1 MAKLEYNKPV
11 GDKILIRGGPRDMQR
26 RQQLIQ
32 QEQVIRSIVNEESIG
47 PRPTMRGEKE
57 SPQSTP
63 TVDLSQYLPL
73 DEVRT
78 KLEQAVDYTR
88 NEEKGRY
95 ESGLKNLNEQLKEA
109 RKRAALADEQLIN
122 ANAEVRRLKNQ
133 IAETPA
139 SSPTDLEKIKS
150 LTTEVQ
156 NLAREVESKQRV
168 GLELSATVKTIQD
181 LLKTKDEE
189 IVNFRLRVAELE
201 QTIKFK
207 EESGNE
213 IKGLQEKLDKL
224 YLKIADGSI
233 SPLVGSRMDRP
244 ALEDKIFIDPI
255 DKGQEPKLES
265 HIEVEETPATEID
278 RDVSSDL
285 AKLRNL
291 LKI

>member
-1 MAKLEYNKPV
+1 MAKLTYNKPV

-32 QEQVIRSIVNEESIG
+32 QEQVIRSIVREEDTG
-47 PRPTMRGEKE
+47 PRPTMKGDREA
-57 SPQSTP
+57 PVQP

-78 KLEQAVDYTR
+78 KLEQAVEYTR
-88 NEEKGRY
+88 NEEKTRY

-109 RKRAALADEQLIN
+109 RKKAQSADEQLIN
-122 ANAEVRRLKNQ
+122 ANAEIRRLKNQ
-133 IAETPA
+133 VAEMPT
-139 SSPTDLEKIKS
+139 SSAGDLERIKS
-150 LTTEVQ
+150 LDVKVQ
-156 NLAREVESKQRV
+156 DLTREVESKQRI
-168 GLELSATVKTIQD
+168 GLELSGTVRTLQD
-181 LLKTKDEE
+181 VLKSKDEE
-189 IVNFRLRVAELE
+189 VINFRIKISELE
-201 QTIKFK
+201 QTLKIK

-213 IKGLQEKLDKL
+213 IKDLRDKLDKL

-244 ALEDKIFIDPI
+244 SLEDKIFIDPI
-255 DKGQEPKLES
+255 DKVQEPKLES
-265 HIEVEETPATEID
+265 HIEVEETSTMEVD

-291 LKI
+291 LKL

>member
-1 MAKLEYNKPV
+1 MAKLEYNKPA

-26 RQQLIQ
+26 RQQLKE
-32 QEQVIRSIVNEESIG
+32 QEQIIRSLVKEEDKG

-57 SPQSTP
+57 APQAP
-63 TVDLSQYLPL
+63 TIDLSQYLPL

-133 IAETPA
+133 IAEIPT
-139 SSPTDLEKIKS
+139 SSSADLEKIKS
-150 LTTEVQ
+150 LTIEVQ
-156 NLAREVESKQRV
+156 NLTREVESKQRV
-168 GLELSATVKTIQD
+168 GLELSATVRTVQD
-181 LLKTKDEE
+181 LLKIKDEE

-201 QTIKFK
+201 QTLKFK

-265 HIEVEETPATEID
+265 HIEVEGTSTMEID